1 MNETVTQLSLCSL
14 FFNTPTETNESNV
27 SMRNVTII
35 KNIVLQRRNREVAMN
50 QVVLLGLA
58 KTKCMHVRVDLRS
71 RMNHL
76 FDDRIMT

>member
-1 MNETVTQLSLCSL
+1 
-14 FFNTPTETNESNV
+14 
-27 SMRNVTII
+27 
-35 KNIVLQRRNREVAMN
+35 MN

-76 FDDRIMT
+76 FDDGIMTWDEGRMIEEEAKVYLTTRRWSLFYSFRLHTLQLRNTELL